1 MSYITR
7 LTVID
12 TIILDLD
19 GVLTDGSVL
28 VTESGEQLRRMFIR
42 DGYAIQL
49 ASKVGYTLM
58 VISGGN
64 TQTVVKRLEN
74 LGIQEIHIGA
84 KNKLELIETLLS
96 KYNKTWNNVIYMG
109 DDIPDRDVML
119 KANIATCPADAVSEI
134 KEISHYISDK
144 KGGEGCVRDIIEKV
158 MKARNNWNNEYSVLT
173 RSN

>member
-7 LTVID
+7 LKNID

-49 ASKVGYTLM
+49 ASKMGYTLM

-74 LGIQEIHIGA
+74 LGIHEIHIGA
-84 KNKLELIETLLS
+84 KNKLDLIESLLT
-96 KYNKTWNNVIYMG
+96 KYNKTWDNVIYMG
-109 DDIPDRDVML
+109 DDIPDMDVML
-119 KANIATCPADAVSEI
+119 KASISTAPADAVPEI
-134 KEISHYISDK
+134 KTISHYISDK

>member
-7 LTVID
+7 LTDID

-58 VISGGN
+58 VISGV
-64 TQTVVKRLEN
+64 THK
-74 LGIQEIHIGA
+74 
-84 KNKLELIETLLS
+84 
-96 KYNKTWNNVIYMG
+96 
-109 DDIPDRDVML
+109 P
-119 KANIATCPADAVSEI
+119 
-134 KEISHYISDK
+134 
-144 KGGEGCVRDIIEKV
+144 
-158 MKARNNWNNEYSVLT
+158 
-173 RSN
+173 

>member
-7 LTVID
+7 LKDIS

-42 DGYAIQL
+42 DGYAMQL
-49 ASKVGYTLM
+49 AAKMGYVLM

-64 TQTVVKRLEN
+64 SQTVVGRLEK
-74 LGIQEIHIGA
+74 LGVQEIHIGA
-84 KNKLELIETLLS
+84 KNKVELIEKLLS
-96 KYNKTWNNVIYMG
+96 QYQKSWKDVLYMG
-109 DDIPDRDVML
+109 DDIPDTDVML
-119 KANIATCPADAVSEI
+119 KAHIATAPADAVSEI
-134 KEISHYISDK
+134 KNIAHYISDK
-144 KGGEGCVRDIIEKV
+144 KGGEGCVRDVIEKV

-173 RSN
+173 RST

>member
-7 LTVID
+7 LTDID

-74 LGIQEIHIGA
+74 LGIHEIHIGA
-84 KNKLELIETLLS
+84 KNKLELIESLLQ
-96 KYNKTWNNVIYMG
+96 KYNKTWKNVIYMG
-109 DDIPDRDVML
+109 DDIPDTDVML
-119 KANIATCPADAVSEI
+119 KANIATAPADAVDEI
-134 KEISHYISDK
+134 KSISHYISDK

>member
-7 LTVID
+7 LKDID

-28 VTESGEQLRRMFIR
+28 VTESGEQLRKMFIR
-42 DGYAIQL
+42 DGYAMQL
-49 ASKVGYTLM
+49 AVKMGYVLM

-64 TQTVVKRLEN
+64 SQTVVGRFEK
-74 LGIQEIHIGA
+74 LGVQEIHIGA
-84 KNKLELIETLLS
+84 KNKVELIESLLP
-96 KYNKTWNNVIYMG
+96 KYNKSWSSVLYMG
-109 DDIPDRDVML
+109 DDIPDTDVML
-119 KANIATCPADAVSEI
+119 KANIATAPADAVSEI
-134 KEISHYISDK
+134 KTIAHYISDK
-144 KGGEGCVRDIIEKV
+144 KGGEGCVRDVIEKV

>member
-1 MSYITR
+1 MSYLTR
-7 LTVID
+7 LIDID

-49 ASKVGYTLM
+49 AAKVGYTIM

-74 LGIQEIHIGA
+74 LGIHEIHIGA
-84 KNKLELIETLLS
+84 KNKVELIETLLT
-96 KYNKTWNNVIYMG
+96 KHNKSWKNVIFMG
-109 DDIPDRDVML
+109 DDIPDYHVMQL
-119 KANIATCPADAVSEI
+119 VGLPTCPQDASPEI
-134 KEISHYISDK
+134 KAISKYISHK
-144 KGGEGCVRDIIEKV
+144 NGGKGAVREVIEQV
-158 MKARNNWNNEYSVLT
+158 MKVQGKWHLYYDGKHD
-173 RSN
+173 

>member
-7 LTVID
+7 LKDID

-49 ASKVGYTLM
+49 ASKVGYTIM

-74 LGIQEIHIGA
+74 LGIHEIHIGA
-84 KNKLELIETLLS
+84 KNKLELIETLLV
-96 KYNKTWNNVIYMG
+96 KHNKTWTNVLFMG
-109 DDIPDRDVML
+109 DDIPDTDVML
-119 KANIATCPADAVSEI
+119 KANIATAPADAVAEI
-134 KEISHYISDK
+134 KAISHYISDK
-144 KGGEGCVRDIIEKV
+144 KGGEGCVRDVIEKV
-158 MKARNNWNNEYSVLT
+158 MKARNNWNNEYSILT

>member
-1 MSYITR
+1 MSYISR
-7 LTVID
+7 LKDID

-49 ASKVGYTLM
+49 AAKMGYVLM

-74 LGIQEIHIGA
+74 LGIQEIHIGT
-84 KNKLELIETLLS
+84 KNKLELIETLLL
-96 KYNKTWNNVIYMG
+96 KYGKTWTNVMYMG
-109 DDIPDRDVML
+109 DDIPDTDVMN
-119 KANIATCPADAVSEI
+119 KANIATAPADAVPEI
-134 KEISHYISDK
+134 KAISHYISDK
-144 KGGEGCVRDIIEKV
+144 KGGEGCVRDVIEKV
-158 MKARNNWNNEYSVLT
+158 MKARNDWNNEYSVLT

>member
-7 LTVID
+7 LKDID

-49 ASKVGYTLM
+49 AAKVGYTLM

-74 LGIQEIHIGA
+74 LGVHEIHIGA
-84 KNKLELIETLLS
+84 KNKLELIETLLA
-96 KYNKTWNNVIYMG
+96 KYGKTWTNVLYMG
-109 DDIPDRDVML
+109 DDIPDTEVML
-119 KANIATCPADAVSEI
+119 KSNVATAPADAVSEI
-134 KEISHYISDK
+134 KAISHYISDK
-144 KGGEGCVRDIIEKV
+144 KGGEGCVRDVIEKV